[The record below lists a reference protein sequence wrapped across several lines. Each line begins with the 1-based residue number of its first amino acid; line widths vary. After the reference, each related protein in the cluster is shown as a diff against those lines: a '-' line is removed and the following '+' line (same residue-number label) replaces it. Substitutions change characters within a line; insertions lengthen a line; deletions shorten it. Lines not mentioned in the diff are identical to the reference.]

1 MTKLIKT
8 LLLTASLSSSLF
20 SDTVFDLGAQQ
31 FYYCVT
37 DVTNDDGTTSDQYV
51 NASYDVGT
59 AIVSTGLISEDGYY
73 RPADSRNGH
82 FGVQLK
88 ESKSKWAINF
98 SMYAYLYDDGCSIQL
113 LGESGQAVT
122 IHFDYYAISYEGK
135 EIKINGFHGG
145 EDISGSIMMNGDNI
159 DIIINGHTKFSIK
172 KPNFKLTKVDISL
185 FTDTSSSNVYIDK
198 LHSLTISTSD

>member
-51 NASYDVGT
+51 NASYDVET

-73 RPADSRNGH
+73 RPASSRSGH

-88 ESKSKWAINF
+88 EPKSKWGITF
-98 SMYAYLYDDGCSIQL
+98 SMYAYLHNDGCSIQL
-113 LGESGQAVT
+113 LGESGQAVMV
-122 IHFDYYAISYEGK
+122 HFDYVAISYEGK
-135 EIKINGFHGG
+135 EIEINDFTYG
-145 EDISGSIMMNGDNI
+145 ENISGTIMMNGDNI

-172 KPNFKLTKVDISL
+172 KPNFKLAKVNLSL
-185 FTDTSSSNVYIDK
+185 YTDTSSSIGRIDK